1 MNFIVSNLPF
11 QHILNYFFVLPKF
24 WKIIYYLC
32 QNFKKSKSSTS
43 NLNHRPSMTFPDND
57 LKLKQSRHIRL
68 FHNIDKTMFII
79 LLNHYLL
86 KISNEKPGAKVMI
99 SNLNNYLAIC
109 C

>member
-1 MNFIVSNLPF
+1 
-11 QHILNYFFVLPKF
+11 
-24 WKIIYYLC
+24 
-32 QNFKKSKSSTS
+32 
-43 NLNHRPSMTFPDND
+43 MTFQDND

-86 KISNEKPGAKVMI
+86 KISNKKPGAKVMI

-109 C
+109 CWNDKGTMIMWQINLDDMVT